1 MIRYYYSTSCNS
13 CRKGRH
19 WLKHH
24 NLVFEEI
31 NFITHPPTRSEL
43 LHMFYLSDDGPE
55 ALISKRGDAYKDLG
69 VDTSRLTMDKLV
81 DFIQAHPQILRRPL
95 IVDQT
100 HLQIGY
106 NEDDICQFLP
116 RHIRKAKLSL
126 ARDSLN
132 TFAKTMSSDEI
143 ADEFSYLKNC

>member
-1 MIRYYYSTSCNS
+1 
-13 CRKGRH
+13 
-19 WLKHH
+19 
-24 NLVFEEI
+24 
-31 NFITHPPTRSEL
+31 
-43 LHMFYLSDDGPE
+43 MFYLSDDGPE
-55 ALISKRGDAYKDLG
+55 AIISKRCDAYKDLG
-69 VDTSRLTMDKLV
+69 VDTSHLTMDELV

-116 RHIRKAKLSL
+116 KTIRKAKLSL
-126 ARDSLN
+126 ALDSLN

-143 ADEFSYLKNC
+143 EDEFSYLKNC